1 MNNLLTLH
9 GANPENLYRA
19 FNIAMPEKI
28 IDFSTN
34 TNIIAWPENIKID
47 VESLASSYP
56 DPDCE
61 KLRNIIALQENIN
74 PAKILFTNGVNEAIF
89 LLARILTGSTAIFQ
103 PCYYEYIRAFVNA
116 HEIFSL
122 DNINNFDNIILVNP
136 NNPTGKYINN
146 LAEIIKFY
154 PGKLFIIDEAYI
166 DFVLNDIERE
176 RLCGFENVII
186 LRSLTKIFHL
196 SGVRIGYIIAN
207 ESIIRQ
213 LKNFLPTWNVNA
225 IAQELA
231 LYFLNDKNFYERTR
245 NFYRANT
252 PEFMKNLRLSGFE
265 VIDSDVHYFLI
276 RVNDDLEALRLLL
289 ENGITAR
296 HTRNFAGLNGEYLRV
311 AARFP
316 NENKFFVDV
325 MKLLLTRNIHL

>member
-19 FNIAMPEKI
+19 LNIVMPEKI

-47 VESLASSYP
+47 IETLASRYP
-56 DPDCE
+56 DPECE

-89 LLARILTGSTAIFQ
+89 LLERVLTGTTAIFQ
-103 PCYYEYIRAFVNA
+103 PCYYEYMRAFVNA

-146 LAEIIKFY
+146 FAEIINFY
-154 PGKLFIIDEAYI
+154 PGKIFIIDEAYI
-166 DFVLNDIERE
+166 DFVLDDRRRE
-176 RLCGFENVII
+176 RLCDFENVII

-196 SGVRIGYIIAN
+196 SGARIGYIIAN
-207 ESIIRQ
+207 ESIIKR
-213 LKNFLPTWNVNA
+213 LKNFLPSWNVNA
-225 IAQELA
+225 FAQELA
-231 LYFLNDKNFYERTR
+231 LYFLNDKNFYERTL
-245 NFYRANT
+245 NFYRAAT
-252 PEFMKNLRLSGFE
+252 PEFMKNLRLAGFE

-276 RVNDDLEALRLLL
+276 RVNDDIEALRLLL
-289 ENGITAR
+289 KHGITAR
-296 HTRNFAGLNGEYLRV
+296 HTRNFASLDGQFLRV
-311 AARFP
+311 ATRFP
-316 NENKFFVDV
+316 DENKFFVDV
-325 MKLLLTRNIHL
+325 MKLLL

>member
-19 FNIAMPEKI
+19 LNIVMPEKI

-47 VESLASSYP
+47 IETLASRYP
-56 DPDCE
+56 DPECE

-89 LLARILTGSTAIFQ
+89 LLERVLTGTTAIFQ
-103 PCYYEYIRAFVNA
+103 PCYYEYMRAFVNA

-146 LAEIIKFY
+146 LAEIINFY
-154 PGKLFIIDEAYI
+154 SGKIFIIDEAYI
-166 DFVLNDIERE
+166 DFVLDDRRRE
-176 RLCGFENVII
+176 RLCDFENVII

-196 SGVRIGYIIAN
+196 SGARIGYIIAN
-207 ESIIRQ
+207 ESIIKR
-213 LKNFLPTWNVNA
+213 LKNFLPSWNVNA
-225 IAQELA
+225 FAQELA
-231 LYFLNDKNFYERTR
+231 LYFLNDKNFYERTL
-245 NFYRANT
+245 NFYRAAT
-252 PEFMKNLRLSGFE
+252 PEFMKNLRLAGFE

-276 RVNDDLEALRLLL
+276 RVNDDIEALRLLL
-289 ENGITAR
+289 KNGITAR
-296 HTRNFAGLNGEYLRV
+296 HTRNFASLDGQFLRV
-311 AARFP
+311 ATRFP
-316 NENKFFVDV
+316 DENKFFVDV
-325 MKLLLTRNIHL
+325 MKLLL